1 MRRADLLTDPLISC
15 LMVTRGALFPARF
28 AIAGF
33 LAQTH
38 LARELVIVSDTPSPE
53 LVAHIAALG
62 DPRIRMIRAAP
73 APLGSLRNIAVSA
86 AQGEIV
92 AQWDD
97 DDLYAPNRLSVQ
109 LAALRQSGDAAI
121 LLVRWT
127 IWWPDRYRLALSGRR
142 GWEGTLLGWK
152 DQLLPYPDLV
162 RGEDS
167 AMINAMLAAEVP
179 IGLIDR
185 PDLYCYVVHGGNS
198 WNRQHFRRLFDAA
211 SQRFEYAAYDAA
223 MAARPQFAFA
233 DYLAGLETATG

>member
-33 LAQTH
+33 LAQSH
-38 LARELVIVSDTPSPE
+38 AARELVIVSDTPSPA

-62 DPRIRMIRAAP
+62 DTRIRLIRTDF
-73 APLGSLRNIAVSA
+73 APLGSLRNVAVA
-86 AQGEIV
+86 AARGDIV

-109 LAALRQSGDAAI
+109 LAALRQGGDAAI
-121 LLVRWT
+121 LLERWMM
-127 IWWPDRYRLALSGRR
+127 WWPDRYRLALSGRR

-152 DQLLPYPDLV
+152 DRLLPYPDLV

-167 AMINAMLAAEVP
+167 AMIDAMLAAGVP

-198 WNRQHFRRLFDAA
+198 WDGQHFRRLFHAA

-223 MAARPQFAFA
+223 LAAQPQFPFS
-233 DYLAGLETATG
+233 DYCTALEKATG